1 MPKLRLS
8 LDRNMLSLKLM
19 NWAVTFSNTFP
30 RLIKTLLW
38 IFFLLEHNGPVNV
51 DAMNTEYI
59 SRSQEVWDSIEA
71 DRWLYNLDND
81 EGILPDF
88 KSTKNKSNKL

>member
-1 MPKLRLS
+1 M
-8 LDRNMLSLKLM
+8 D
-19 NWAVTFSNTFP
+19 
-30 RLIKTLLW
+30 
-38 IFFLLEHNGPVNV
+38 FFLLEHNGPVNV

-88 KSTKNKSNKL
+88 NQPKINQLSCEFFFIYKQKILIL